1 MSAFANPFVI
11 NADGQVVGLERIPL
25 SSGSEGIFTEKH
37 LQSALFQNPQSLP
50 VREIDPHIGTLVPI
64 CMEVETGSGPAD
76 ILYVTLTG
84 QIVLVETKLWRNP
97 ESRREVV
104 AQILDYAKELTKWTY
119 DDLDRAAA
127 IASKS
132 GPGYLLNC
140 LKPYGVDEAN
150 FVDGINRSLSIG
162 DFLLLIVGDGIQSR
176 AASLVGFIEQYGNL
190 RFGLGL
196 IEVAAYKLPNN
207 ALLLQP
213 RILAK
218 TEILQR
224 TVFVGESGAIELEQ
238 MAAKDDAETPQN
250 TDSTWFQEFWADYL
264 KVLRLDDP
272 LQPPIKRA
280 RSTNIFLPMP
290 PSGSISWISAYIAQS
305 TGVGG
310 VYLTFLKSYEK
321 INEVYEQLLSE
332 RENIEREVAASLN
345 WERIGNKIYI
355 AVPNISTGN
364 LDSLP
369 DRQRVIQYLA
379 EMTNKMVNAF
389 RHRLDAMTRK

>member
-132 GPGYLLNC
+132 GPGYLL
-140 LKPYGVDEAN
+140 
-150 FVDGINRSLSIG
+150 R
-162 DFLLLIVGDGIQSR
+162 
-176 AASLVGFIEQYGNL
+176 
-190 RFGLGL
+190 
-196 IEVAAYKLPNN
+196 
-207 ALLLQP
+207 
-213 RILAK
+213 
-218 TEILQR
+218 
-224 TVFVGESGAIELEQ
+224 VFRKSSG
-238 MAAKDDAETPQN
+238 
-250 TDSTWFQEFWADYL
+250 
-264 KVLRLDDP
+264 
-272 LQPPIKRA
+272 
-280 RSTNIFLPMP
+280 
-290 PSGSISWISAYIAQS
+290 
-305 TGVGG
+305 
-310 VYLTFLKSYEK
+310 
-321 INEVYEQLLSE
+321 
-332 RENIEREVAASLN
+332 
-345 WERIGNKIYI
+345 
-355 AVPNISTGN
+355 
-364 LDSLP
+364 
-369 DRQRVIQYLA
+369 
-379 EMTNKMVNAF
+379 
-389 RHRLDAMTRK
+389 